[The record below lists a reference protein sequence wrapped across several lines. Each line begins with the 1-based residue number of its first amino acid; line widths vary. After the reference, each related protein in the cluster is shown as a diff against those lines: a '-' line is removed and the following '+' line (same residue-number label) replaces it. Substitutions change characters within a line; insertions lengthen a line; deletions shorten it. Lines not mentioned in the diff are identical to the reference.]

1 MMTESVRELFEGEL
15 GRALL
20 HLYDPAFL
28 RRSPLLHA
36 FCLEQRED
44 PVLALRQLLN
54 EAIEALKPGDG
65 VPPLSGAW
73 RIYRILFYRYTEQ
86 FTQREVASDLGLS
99 VRQLRREEKTA
110 IAVLGDYLC
119 AHCQQSRD
127 VDPFDV
133 LSQIGDSGTQ
143 PNTITP
149 SQEQELDWIEKTIP
163 HQQVDAWGMIESAL
177 GTVRP
182 LLGASGV
189 LVEHSLPDDPVP
201 LLVNPTALRQ
211 ALLHILTTAARCVP
225 RGRIEFVVEVS
236 APTAL
241 CRITIAAL
249 GLDGSAVTSADDE
262 ALAMMRR
269 LVEVS
274 GASLAVADSQAPHES
289 FRVAL
294 RIPLAER
301 VPVLFIEDNADT
313 MQLFERYLADSRY
326 RFIGVSDPQDA
337 LELRSYPSPHVIV
350 LDVMMPGVDGW
361 ELLARLGE
369 HPKTRGVPVVVCT
382 ILPQETM
389 ALALGAAA
397 FLRKPISRRDLF
409 AVLDHLLEQPET
421 GSH

>member
-1 MMTESVRELFEGEL
+1 MAIDPVRESFESEL

-36 FCLEQRED
+36 FSLNERED

-54 EAIEALKPGDG
+54 EAIEALKPDDD
-65 VPPLSGAW
+65 VPQQAGAW

-99 VRQLRREEKTA
+99 VRQLRREEKSA

-127 VDPFDV
+127 VDPLDL
-133 LSQIGDSGTQ
+133 LSRVDDDGAQ
-143 PNTITP
+143 PNAITP
-149 SQEQELDWIEKTIP
+149 SQEQELDWVERTIP
-163 HQQVDAWGMIESAL
+163 HQQVDARAMIESAL
-177 GTVRP
+177 DTVRP

-189 LVEHSLPDDPVP
+189 SVDHSLPDDPVP
-201 LLVNPTALRQ
+201 LLANPTALRQ
-211 ALLHILTTAARCVP
+211 ALLHILTTAARRVP
-225 RGRIEFVVEVS
+225 GGRITVEVEDP
-236 APTAL
+236 APKAL
-241 CRITIAAL
+241 CRLSVAARGLRGSEITPVGA
-249 GLDGSAVTSADDE
+249 E
-262 ALAMMRR
+262 ALAMVRR
-269 LVEVS
+269 LLDVS
-274 GASLAVADSQAPHES
+274 GASLEIAEGVTAHEP
-289 FRVAL
+289 FRVTL

-301 VPVLFIEDNADT
+301 VPVLVIEDNADT
-313 MQLFERYLADSRY
+313 MQLLKRYLADSRY
-326 RFIGVSDPQDA
+326 RFIGISDPQDA
-337 LELRSYPSPHVIV
+337 LDLRSYPSPRVIV
-350 LDVMMPGVDGW
+350 LDVMMPDVDGW

-397 FLRKPISRRDLF
+397 FLRKPISRRDLL
-409 AVLDHLLEQPET
+409 AVLDHLLEQPERV
-421 GSH
+421 SH